1 MKRNKMQS
9 FYLMKELK
17 ARVFREFVITSFSV
31 LGLKTIMISLLDH
44 SHLVGHNLN
53 LKILRYFELKFF
65 YIKFIKCGNKKQTT
79 SALLSLRNTPNL
91 LISLKMLA
99 FIYLFIYNRINT
111 LFLSKLI
118 FFYISLLS
126 CTVILQLVLFKT
138 CEIHLP
144 NLRNNRNCVNYC
156 KTVFIVYLNLS
167 IIFFFELLN
176 QI

>member
-17 ARVFREFVITSFSV
+17 VRAFREFVITSFSV

-99 FIYLFIYNRINT
+99 FIYLFIYNRIYT

-118 FFYISLLS
+118 FFLY
-126 CTVILQLVLFKT
+126 
-138 CEIHLP
+138 
-144 NLRNNRNCVNYC
+144 
-156 KTVFIVYLNLS
+156 
-167 IIFFFELLN
+167 
-176 QI
+176 